1 MDILFGWWVCQ
12 RGKAYHVSSDPWS
25 KPDEAVVLVLK
36 DNTFSSWRV
45 QIVFDREQG
54 AIIWP
59 EGRTSGRARAEFDGE
74 GRVSWRPLDGRGHLW
89 HWQRSWGGRPAWKAS
104 EQRFEVV
111 APIRCDDSQAAVDD
125 HAADNAM
132 ADWNEEELG
141 AVEAGSVILANSPRL
156 AGNDQAPEVD
166 EAPLPEV
173 PVLDENAPIPLSHT
187 SGLPFGCPLD
197 DAEKALAFVRAVNA
211 EFNFFRP
218 GTWSRYWTKSIE
230 DDIRRAGRNPDEPRR
245 GLIIFEDEIFAAV
258 QAEFGVRI

>member
-1 MDILFGWWVCQ
+1 MQL
-12 RGKAYHVSSDPWS
+12 R
-25 KPDEAVVLVLK
+25 
-36 DNTFSSWRV
+36 
-45 QIVFDREQG
+45 DRLHHGTESV
-54 AIIWP
+54 AIIKCTVGRQHTVDGLHMVP
-59 EGRTSGRARAEFDGE
+59 EALELA
-74 GRVSWRPLDGRGHLW
+74 
-89 HWQRSWGGRPAWKAS
+89 
-104 EQRFEVV
+104 
-111 APIRCDDSQAAVDD
+111 APSD
-125 HAADNAM
+125 HA
-132 ADWNEEELG
+132 
-141 AVEAGSVILANSPRL
+141 
-156 AGNDQAPEVD
+156 QAHHPHNVQCVD